1 MRSNR
6 QDVLEFIDW
15 LTAEN
20 YLSERDCVLAFSSI
34 DEMNEMIND
43 DVPISVY
50 EELGDYLG
58 KARDKGT
65 LVSMLTR
72 LTEVLIKFA
81 GERYFFVERLVV
93 SAERRFDKAELLQII
108 AAAPEEFR
116 GYLEKRLSI

>member
-6 QDVLEFIDW
+6 QDILEFIDW
-15 LTAEN
+15 LKAEN
-20 YLSERDCVLAFSSI
+20 YFSERDCVLAFGTS

-43 DVPISVY
+43 DIPISVY

-72 LTEVLIKFA
+72 LTETLRKFA

-93 SAERRFDKAELLQII
+93 SADRRFDKAELLQII